1 MFKQVFNY
9 NSNYKIPIS
18 AIEIRFSPLY
28 KYSYNKSIK
37 KNRTKILL
45 TIHSH
50 VIPQLHFDAHC
61 SEWIHAVPADLS
73 SIEPCQMGMRTII
86 FSAMSLFPFPLFL
99 SPSPLALKYRYPT
112 DRLLGI
118 PRRSPFSPNAISSRL
133 LDEWPPC
140 RRLHACLLPWLM
152 SFRGRIIKLS
162 NDSTF
167 HQPAGTRTNR

>member
-1 MFKQVFNY
+1 MKYASPLSTN
-9 NSNYKIPIS
+9 IPITNQS
-18 AIEIRFSPLY
+18 RRIEQKSYSPSIVMLSPSFISMLTVPNGSTLFQLTCLQSSLARWECELLFLRDVTFSL
-28 KYSYNKSIK
+28 
-37 KNRTKILL
+37 
-45 TIHSH
+45 
-50 VIPQLHFDAHC
+50 
-61 SEWIHAVPADLS
+61 
-73 SIEPCQMGMRTII
+73 
-86 FSAMSLFPFPLFL
+86 L

-140 RRLHACLLPWLM
+140 RRLHACLLPWLT

-167 HQPAGTRTNR
+167 H